1 MSDASEVKRI
11 RVFHLSE
18 LLCPRGL
25 LVADES
31 PMPDH
36 NSELLPVTDH
46 DRIMAERDEL
56 WKRATKFV
64 MPGEMDTGESIE
76 HYIKTLEQAIAS
88 QAKVIEKLHHD
99 CGNHDISQADIDWCV
114 ICDRE
119 SNEATIARQARVIEN
134 IKQALDNPA
143 TRSNEALVQIRE
155 VIEKGE
161 WT

>member
-64 MPGEMDTGESIE
+64 MPGVMDTGESIE
-76 HYIKTLEQAIAS
+76 HYIKTLEAITAR
-88 QAKVIEKLHHD
+88 QAKVIEKLKEQRDSMMHMGD
-99 CGNHDISQADIDWCV
+99 MRMF
-114 ICDRE
+114 CDKQL
-119 SNEATIARQARVIEN
+119 EAIE
-134 IKQALDNPA
+134 Q
-143 TRSNEALVQIRE
+143 
-155 VIEKGE
+155 GE
-161 WT
+161 GT